1 MRLVSLKKISTTVL
15 LSMSMAFL
23 WLTQCY
29 SQSQSNTP
37 IITTSSVAD
46 RSNQY
51 LGAGG
56 ILSGTTIW
64 HSQTPPKY
72 PEWVE
77 IQYSTPGIIT
87 KLSIKPQDG
96 NPSRAPKN
104 FVFQAGNDGKKWVD
118 IYTVKDNVHKSGSD
132 WHTWSFKNKGK
143 YLYYRIFITGGG
155 DPSLLTIQQIKLE

>member
-1 MRLVSLKKISTTVL
+1 MLARSKNISTT
-15 LSMSMAFL
+15 SS
-23 WLTQCY
+23 
-29 SQSQSNTP
+29 TP
-37 IITTSSVAD
+37 IVTASSVINS
-46 RSNQY
+46 SNQY

-64 HSQTPPKY
+64 HTQTPPKY

-87 KLSIKPQDG
+87 KLSIKPQDEG
-96 NPSRAPKN
+96 PSGGKEYLRAPKN
-104 FVFQAGNDGKKWVD
+104 FIFQASNDGKKWVD

-155 DPSLLTIQQIKLE
+155 EPSLLTIQQIKLE